1 MIKISLE
8 VRVPK
13 EITEYKEKI
22 LFGLSIRQLFSFIFA
37 TLIGFLSYYLS
48 FKFFGKD
55 VASYVVILITMPVF
69 AFGFFKKD
77 GFTFEKY
84 IVIILRQK
92 LGNNKRI
99 YKTGLSILK
108 IEGKEGEI
116 IGAKKTWK
124 RKRRKRKTRKTR
136 EAKVFEI
143 RKKDTKR
150 KGKEIKRKIKT
161 ARKQY
166 KVAKQRIKKEA
177 KEKKVS

>member
-37 TLIGFLSYYLS
+37 ILIGFLSYYLS

-124 RKRRKRKTRKTR
+124 RKRRKGKTR

>member
-1 MIKISLE
+1 MVKISLE

-22 LFGLSIRQLFSFIFA
+22 IFGLSIRQLFSFIFA
-37 TLIGFLSYYLS
+37 ILIGFTAYYIS
-48 FKFFGKD
+48 FKLFGKD

-77 GFTFEKY
+77 GFPFEKY

-99 YKTGLSILK
+99 YKTDLSISK

-116 IGAKKTWK
+116 IGPKKIK
-124 RKRRKRKTRKTR
+124 KRRRSKKG
-136 EAKVFEI
+136 EAQIFEI

-150 KGKEIKRKIKT
+150 KSKEIKRKIKT

-166 KVAKQRIKKEA
+166 KTAKQRIKKETKV
-177 KEKKVS
+177 KEIS

>member
-22 LFGLSIRQLFSFIFA
+22 LFGLSIRQLFSFIIA
-37 TLIGFLSYYLS
+37 LLIGFSAYFIF

-55 VASYVVILITMPVF
+55 VASYVVILITMPIF
-69 AFGFFKKD
+69 GFGFFRKD
-77 GFTFEKY
+77 GFPFEKY
-84 IVIILRQK
+84 IFIILRQK

-99 YKTGLSILK
+99 YKTDINIRK
-108 IEGKEGEI
+108 TEGKEGEI

-124 RKRRKRKTRKTR
+124 SKRRQGK
-136 EAKVFEI
+136 EGEIKVFEI
-143 RKKDTKR
+143 RKKDAKR
-150 KGKEIKRKIKT
+150 KSKEVKRKVKT

-166 KVAKQRIKKEA
+166 KRTKQRIEKEA
-177 KEKKVS
+177 KIKKIA

>member
-22 LFGLSIRQLFSFIFA
+22 LFGLSIRQLFSFIIA
-37 TLIGFLSYYLS
+37 LLVGFSAYYIS

-55 VASYVVILITMPVF
+55 VASYVVILITMPIF

-77 GFTFEKY
+77 GFPFEKY
-84 IVIILRQK
+84 IFIILRQK

-99 YKTGLSILK
+99 YKTDISIRK
-108 IEGKEGEI
+108 IEGKEGEKS
-116 IGAKKTWK
+116 GFKKAGK
-124 RKRRKRKTRKTR
+124 RKRREGKKR
-136 EAKVFEI
+136 EFEVFEI
-143 RKKDTKR
+143 RKKDAKR
-150 KGKEIKRKIKT
+150 KSKEIKRKTKE

-166 KVAKQRIKKEA
+166 KRAKQRIEKEA
-177 KEKKVS
+177 KVEKVS

>member
-8 VRVPK
+8 VGVPK

-37 TLIGFLSYYLS
+37 ILIGFIAYYIS
-48 FKFFGKD
+48 FKLFGKD
-55 VASYVVILITMPVF
+55 VASYVVILITMPIF

-77 GFTFEKY
+77 GFPFEKY
-84 IVIILRQK
+84 IIIILKQK

-108 IEGKEGEI
+108 IEGREGEL
-116 IGAKKTWK
+116 IGAKKIWK
-124 RKRRKRKTRKTR
+124 RKRRQGKEG

-150 KGKEIKRKIKT
+150 KSKEIKRKVKT

-166 KVAKQRIKKEA
+166 KTTKQRIKKEA
-177 KEKKVS
+177 KGKEVT